1 MTIIAYR
8 NNEGNCFSFNSLT
21 LCIVHSSILA
31 LYQEEKKRKELFAS
45 LQLPKKNW
53 KAWKARKLESQKA
66 GKPESLES
74 QESQKARK
82 AGKPGKLEQEK
93 AAVEERKV
101 LQKNNIN
108 IFFSMELAG

>member
-1 MTIIAYR
+1 MPVC
-8 NNEGNCFSFNSLT
+8 NC
-21 LCIVHSSILA
+21 
-31 LYQEEKKRKELFAS
+31 QKKTGKPGKPGKPES
-45 LQLPKKNW
+45 
-53 KAWKARKLESQKA
+53 WKARKL
-66 GKPESLES
+66 ESLES